1 MGPSGLW
8 AALSCSPDAKLISR
22 CRIVFLRVAPSV
34 SHFWASCHWT
44 ISLLCI
50 LHVCLACTSFWRSNF
65 PCFRAEANYEMT
77 KLPEPWYLR
86 ILECV
91 HALVSTKCWD
101 NTLFAYLL
109 CPLGNNTAMISSGKM
124 CGCILHSIKQK
135 TTNNELIQLV
145 SSCSFHLPLQLS
157 PNCGVQICSSIHLCI
172 VRSWASV
179 CHPVSLMWSFLV

>member
-1 MGPSGLW
+1 MENSLTESCTNCLTFLSQLSLNNFLTLLFACMLGLHFF
-8 AALSCSPDAKLISR
+8 LKIKL
-22 CRIVFLRVAPSV
+22 
-34 SHFWASCHWT
+34 
-44 ISLLCI
+44 SLLQSWSQ
-50 LHVCLACTSFWRSNF
+50 LWDDQMA
-65 PCFRAEANYEMT
+65 RAMIIT
-77 KLPEPWYLR
+77 IYLR

-91 HALVSTKCWD
+91 HALVSTKYWD
-101 NTLFAYLL
+101 STLFAYPL
-109 CPLGNNTAMISSGKM
+109 CPLGNNKAMISSGKM

-145 SSCSFHLPLQLS
+145 SSCSFHLPLQLP